1 MSISNVLSGT
11 SNSSFKVATTSNNK
25 SATET
30 SASSVQGGTSST
42 TKGFGE
48 MVAQANLGSLPSKT
62 LSPEILASTVQS
74 TTLQTSGYHF
84 DPLSVVGIV
93 PESNTFL
100 QAIRAMLGKPFEP
113 AAKDPAAVAQNAA
126 PTLPITPTSPALTA
140 QTQAAAAKSIGSPDL
155 LNSIEAQL
163 TYQASSNA
171 SRSLTTA
178 SDVATETLSKAI
190 EASKSQAFSMTNTAT
205 NLPLYSA
212 TDLVDQYIA
221 RSSAAAVAS
230 IESALVK
237 DVVQHSP
244 DV

>member
-1 MSISNVLSGT
+1 V
-11 SNSSFKVATTSNNK
+11 
-25 SATET
+25 
-30 SASSVQGGTSST
+30 
-42 TKGFGE
+42 
-48 MVAQANLGSLPSKT
+48 
-62 LSPEILASTVQS
+62 LASTVQS
-74 TTLQTSGYHF
+74 CTLQTSDYHF

-100 QAIRAMLGKPFEP
+100 QAIREMLGKPFEP
-113 AAKDPAAVAQNAA
+113 AAKDHAVAQNAA

-171 SRSLTTA
+171 SRSLATA